1 LVGLTNLNVGEA
13 AYPWFYCLDDE
24 DRKGLVNYCEELD
37 CVHEELEFVLV
48 DLETATEFSYRD
60 SLYFRR
66 LV

>member
-1 LVGLTNLNVGEA
+1 
-13 AYPWFYCLDDE
+13 
-24 DRKGLVNYCEELD
+24 LVNYCEELD